1 MGSHGKCGP
10 GCQHLKVSKL
20 KEPQKTLPVFDVEDI
35 KAIIRWKAEGYYDKR
50 LQVLLLLLVDTGAR
64 ISEALGL
71 KWSDVDFDNL
81 LLVLHGKGS
90 KDRKVPFSFEL
101 RRRLVKFQHNHS
113 TYVFST
119 MNGTPVD
126 RHVAARDVRKLC
138 ERLEIKRP
146 ERMLHAFRHTF
157 SVNYVRKGGS
167 VFHLQKAL
175 GHSSLEMSRRY
186 ANLNTQDLQDVH
198 QRLSLLAA

>member
-1 MGSHGKCGP
+1 MRMRCTTVAAG
-10 GCQHLKVSKL
+10 
-20 KEPQKTLPVFDVEDI
+20 
-35 KAIIRWKAEGYYDKR
+35 
-50 LQVLLLLLVDTGAR
+50 TGAR

-81 LLVLHGKGS
+81 LVTLHGKGS
-90 KDRKVPFSFEL
+90 KDRKVPFSVDL
-101 RRRLVKFQHNHS
+101 RRLLVKFQHSHS
-113 TYVFST
+113 PYVFAT
-119 MNGTPVD
+119 MNGTALD

-138 ERLEIKRP
+138 KRLEIKRP
-146 ERMLHAFRHTF
+146 ERVLHAFRHTF

-175 GHSSLEMSRRY
+175 GHSSLDMTKRY
-186 ANLNTQDLQDVH
+186 ASLNTDDLSAVH